1 MSARPSVLTDP
12 EQLKELL
19 GVPFTPEQM
28 ACITAPP
35 APQVIVA
42 GAGSG
47 KTTVMAARVV
57 WLVGTG
63 AVAPEQVLGLTFTN
77 KAAGELA
84 ERVRTALARAGISD
98 PDPSPAE
105 ADSAGGEPRISTY
118 HAFAGQLLKDHGL
131 RIGLEPSSRLLADA
145 TRFQLAA
152 RVLREAPGPY
162 PSLTKSVPDL
172 VSDLLAL
179 DGELSEHLVPPERLR
194 AYDTELLSAL
204 ADVKLS
210 NEDLRKVPETV
221 RGRLELLEL
230 VSRYRAAKRSRDL
243 LDFGD
248 QIALS
253 AQLATTRPEV
263 GALLREEFRVVL
275 LDEYQDTSVAQRLL
289 LSGLFGGGTGHA
301 VTAVGDPCQAIYG
314 WRGAS
319 VANLDDFPEHFPYA
333 DGRPA
338 TRFSLSENRR
348 SGGRLLDLANE
359 LAAPLRAMH
368 EGVEALRPAPG
379 AERDGSVRC
388 ALLETHAQ
396 ELDWIGDS
404 IAHLVRTGTEPREI
418 AVLCR
423 SGGDFARIQAVLVE
437 RDVPVEVV
445 GLSGLLHLPEV
456 ADLVAVC
463 EVLQDPGANAALVR
477 LLIGPRWRIGARD
490 LALLG
495 RRARTLI
502 SRAPSSSDDDR
513 LAAAVEG
520 VDPAEIVSL
529 ADALETFLD
538 GAGQSAPDQL
548 PFSAAARV
556 RFAHLAQELRDLRR
570 SLSDPLMDVL
580 HRVLSTTGLDVE
592 LASSPH
598 ALAARR
604 RETLSSFMD
613 VAAGFASLDG
623 EASLLAFLAFLRTA
637 AQYEKGL
644 DHALPGGENTVKVLT
659 AHKSKGLEWDV
670 VVVPDLSAGSFPK
683 EKAPEVWTSYPKV
696 LPYALRGD
704 APTLPPTPDWTSPG
718 LRAFKSALKSHKAV
732 EELRLGYV
740 TFTRP
745 RSLLLASGH
754 WWGPTQKKRRGPS
767 TFLSALYEHCAAG
780 HGEIEAWA
788 DTPAPDA
795 ENPALSTDT
804 TPDHSWPLPLDPTSL
819 TLRREAAT
827 LVESY
832 LHPPS
837 TTGDRGAA
845 GYPGTQGHPGRR
857 GAAGYQ
863 GAEGH
868 PGTPGHLGHLGDAD
882 HPGTRG
888 RRGGAGY
895 PGTPDGPEYR
905 ASRNHQTSPEDPY
918 LWPPHCEDPAYDE
931 EPPAPW
937 PDPADE
943 PAGTAL
949 PWPDSA
955 GGAARADAPWPDPAE
970 EPAAA
975 EAARPQAGAGRGRA
989 VPAAAGGTP
998 QGVRGT
1004 APVSGRGGVGEEEA
1018 PPPPDD
1024 LWPGDGYRAAPGPRP
1039 TDPADALWPEDDTW
1053 AAPKPHPRP
1062 AAPGGDDALW
1072 PEGTEGPAPRPYPS
1086 APADDLWPEAGDLAR
1101 RRPRSAASA
1110 PADDLW
1116 PEDNDGTAPR
1126 PYPSAPADDLWPEA
1140 EDLARPRPRPAAP
1153 APDPDD
1159 LWPEAE
1165 AEAEA
1170 GAADGDWAAAR
1181 PRPRPATPGRTDAPW
1196 PEAGPTPGP
1205 LTPEDAR
1212 AIASWDRDL
1221 DALEGELRRARE
1233 AVRDVELP
1241 SALSASQLLR
1251 LASDEQGFVRDLA
1264 RPMPKPPQP
1273 AARQGTRFHAWVESR
1288 FDELP
1293 LPHLDVLDPLTDLP
1307 GAQPPGGDGSDQD
1320 IADEAD
1326 LDALKAAFERS
1337 PYADRTPYR
1346 MEVPVQLTLA
1356 GRVIRGRIDAV
1367 YRTTDAGADADADGT
1382 GTTYEI
1388 VDWKTG
1394 RTTEADPLQL
1404 AVYRLAWAE
1413 ATNTPLAQ
1421 VTAVFLHVRS
1431 GRVIRP
1437 RNLPDRARL
1446 EQILQGK
1453 TDTESDHR
1461 TDG

>member
-1 MSARPSVLTDP
+1 MSARAPVLTDP

-19 GVPFTPEQM
+19 GIPFTPEQM
-28 ACITAPP
+28 ACVTAPP
-35 APQVIVA
+35 APQVVVA

-84 ERVRTALARAGISD
+84 ERVRGALARAGITD
-98 PDPSPAE
+98 PDPSPADAGE
-105 ADSAGGEPRISTY
+105 AGGEPRISTY

-152 RVLREAPGPY
+152 KVLREAPGPY

-172 VSDLLAL
+172 VGDLLAL
-179 DGELSEHLVPPERLR
+179 DAELSEHLVDPDALR
-194 AYDTELLSAL
+194 AHDTALLDTL
-204 ADVKLS
+204 AGTRLT
-210 NEDLRKVPETV
+210 NEELRKIPGAV

-230 VSRYRAAKRSRDL
+230 VRRYRAAKRSRDL
-243 LDFGD
+243 FDFSD

-289 LSGLFGGGTGHA
+289 LSGLFGAGSGHA

-319 VANLDDFPEHFPYA
+319 VANLDDFPEHFPHA
-333 DGRPA
+333 DGTPA
-338 TRFSLSENRR
+338 TRLSLSENRR
-348 SGGRLLDLANE
+348 SGGRLLDLANG
-359 LAAPLRAMH
+359 LAAPLRALH

-379 AERDGSVRC
+379 AEAAGQVRL

-396 ELDWIGDS
+396 ELEWLADS
-404 IAHLVRTGTEPREI
+404 VAHLVRTGTEPREI

-423 SGGDFARIQAVLVE
+423 SAGDFAQIQAVLVD

-463 EVLQDPGANAALVR
+463 EVLQDPGANASLVR

-495 RRARTLI
+495 RRARLLVGRTP
-502 SRAPSSSDDDR
+502 AEADPDER

-520 VDPAEIVSL
+520 VDPAEVVSL

-538 GAGQSAPDQL
+538 GAGQAPDEL
-548 PFSAAARV
+548 PFSADARV

-570 SLSDPLMDVL
+570 SLADPLMDVL
-580 HRVLSTTGLDVE
+580 HRVLSATGLEVE
-592 LASSPH
+592 LSASPH

-604 RETLSSFMD
+604 RETLSNFMD
-613 VAAGFASLDG
+613 VAAGFAALDG
-623 EASLLAFLAFLRTA
+623 EATLLAFLAFLRTA
-637 AQYEKGL
+637 ARYEKGL

-670 VVVPDLSAGSFPK
+670 VVVPDLCAGAFPK
-683 EKAPEVWTSYPKV
+683 EKPPEAWTSYARV

-704 APTLPPTPDWTSPG
+704 APTLPADPALTSAG
-718 LRAFKSALKSHKAV
+718 LKAFKTALKDHKAL

-754 WWGPTQKKRRGPS
+754 WWGPSQKKRRGPS
-767 TFLSALYEHCAAG
+767 EFLEALYAHCAAG

-788 DTPAPDA
+788 EEPEPAA
-795 ENPALSTDT
+795 ENPALAGGSG
-804 TPDHSWPLPLDPTSL
+804 PDHSWPLPLDPHSL
-819 TLRREAAT
+819 ALRRAAAA

-832 LHPPS
+832 LAAPVPAPAPAPA
-837 TTGDRGAA
+837 GDDEA
-845 GYPGTQGHPGRR
+845 
-857 GAAGYQ
+857 
-863 GAEGH
+863 
-868 PGTPGHLGHLGDAD
+868 
-882 HPGTRG
+882 
-888 RRGGAGY
+888 
-895 PGTPDGPEYR
+895 
-905 ASRNHQTSPEDPY
+905 Y
-918 LWPPHCEDPAYDE
+918 LWPPDCEDPSYEDEPWPPDPEDPFGE
-931 EPPAPW
+931 EPPAGAPR
-937 PDPADE
+937 PGAVPPPRDARDE
-943 PAGTAL
+943 
-949 PWPDSA
+949 
-955 GGAARADAPWPDPAE
+955 ARYDAR
-970 EPAAA
+970 AA
-975 EAARPQAGAGRGRA
+975 EA
-989 VPAAAGGTP
+989 
-998 QGVRGT
+998 
-1004 APVSGRGGVGEEEA
+1004 S
-1018 PPPPDD
+1018 
-1024 LWPGDGYRAAPGPRP
+1024 AAPR
-1039 TDPADALWPEDDTW
+1039 DPWADEAWAADAE
-1053 AAPKPHPRP
+1053 AA
-1062 AAPGGDDALW
+1062 
-1072 PEGTEGPAPRPYPS
+1072 PAPRP
-1086 APADDLWPEAGDLAR
+1086 AGPGA
-1101 RRPRSAASA
+1101 
-1110 PADDLW
+1110 
-1116 PEDNDGTAPR
+1116 APR
-1126 PYPSAPADDLWPEA
+1126 PRTA
-1140 EDLARPRPRPAAP
+1140 EPAA
-1153 APDPDD
+1153 
-1159 LWPEAE
+1159 
-1165 AEAEA
+1165 
-1170 GAADGDWAAAR
+1170 GA
-1181 PRPRPATPGRTDAPW
+1181 
-1196 PEAGPTPGP
+1196 P

-1221 DALEGELRRARE
+1221 DALEGELRRARA

-1241 SALSASQLLR
+1241 GALSASQLLR
-1251 LASDEQGFVRDLA
+1251 LAADEQGFVRDLA
-1264 RPMPKPPQP
+1264 RPMPRPPQP

-1293 LPHLDVLDPLTDLP
+1293 LPFLDVLDPVADLP
-1307 GAQPPGGDGSDQD
+1307 GAGSDQE

-1326 LDALKAAFERS
+1326 LEALKAAFERS
-1337 PYADRTPYR
+1337 PYADRPPYR
-1346 MEVPVQLTLA
+1346 MEAPVQLTLA

-1367 YRTTDAGADADADGT
+1367 YRTTGEDGDA
-1382 GTTYEI
+1382 YEI

-1394 RTTEADPLQL
+1394 RTTQADPLQL

-1413 ATNTPLAQ
+1413 ATGTPLDRVSA
-1421 VTAVFLHVRS
+1421 AFLHVRS

-1437 RNLPDRARL
+1437 RDLPGRARL
-1446 EQILQGK
+1446 ERILQGE
-1453 TDTESDHR
+1453 TGPAGDRR

>member
-1 MSARPSVLTDP
+1 MSARASVLSDP

-19 GVPFTPEQM
+19 GIPFTPEQM
-28 ACITAPP
+28 ACVTAPA
-35 APQVIVA
+35 APQVVVA

-77 KAAGELA
+77 KAAGELS
-84 ERVRTALARAGISD
+84 ERVRGALARAGITD
-98 PDPSPAE
+98 PDPSPAD
-105 ADSAGGEPRISTY
+105 AAAVGGEPRISTY

-152 RVLREAPGPY
+152 KVLRDAPGPY

-172 VSDLLAL
+172 VGDLLAL
-179 DGELSEHLVPPERLR
+179 DAELSEHLVGPDALR
-194 AYDTELLSAL
+194 AHDTELLDTL
-204 ADVKLS
+204 AGTRLT
-210 NEDLRKVPETV
+210 NEDLRKVPEAV

-230 VSRYRAAKRSRDL
+230 VGRYRAAKRSRDL
-243 LDFGD
+243 FDFSD

-289 LSGLFGGGTGHA
+289 LSGLFGAGTGHA

-319 VANLDDFPEHFPYA
+319 VANLDDFPEHFPHA
-333 DGRPA
+333 DGTPA
-338 TRFSLSENRR
+338 TRLSLSENRR
-348 SGGRLLDLANE
+348 SGGRLLDLANG
-359 LAAPLRAMH
+359 LAAPLRDMH

-379 AERDGSVRC
+379 AEGAGQVRV

-396 ELDWIGDS
+396 ELDWLADS
-404 IAHLVRTGTEPREI
+404 VAHLVRTGTEPREI

-423 SGGDFARIQAVLVE
+423 SAGDFAQIQAVLVD

-463 EVLQDPGANAALVR
+463 EVLQDPGANASLVR

-495 RRARTLI
+495 RRARLLVG
-502 SRAPSSSDDDR
+502 RAVPDGADPDER

-538 GAGQSAPDQL
+538 GGGQTPDDL
-548 PFSAAARV
+548 PFSAEARV

-570 SLSDPLMDVL
+570 SLADPLMDVL
-580 HRVLSTTGLDVE
+580 HRVLSTTGLEVE
-592 LASSPH
+592 LSASPH

-604 RETLSSFMD
+604 RETLSNFMD
-613 VAAGFASLDG
+613 VAAGFAALDG
-623 EASLLAFLAFLRTA
+623 EATLLAFLAFLRTA

-670 VVVPDLSAGSFPK
+670 VVVPDLCAGSFPK
-683 EKAPEVWTSYPKV
+683 EKPPEAWTSYAKV

-704 APTLPPTPDWTSPG
+704 ASTLPADPAWTSAG
-718 LRAFKSALKSHKAV
+718 LKSFKAALKHHKSV

-767 TFLSALYEHCAAG
+767 QFLQALYEHCAAG
-780 HGEIEAWA
+780 FGEIEAWA
-788 DTPAPDA
+788 DAPEPTA
-795 ENPALSTDT
+795 ENPALAGESAA
-804 TPDHSWPLPLDPTSL
+804 DHSWPLPLDPHSL
-819 TLRREAAT
+819 TLRRAAAA

-832 LHPPS
+832 LAAPP
-837 TTGDRGAA
+837 
-845 GYPGTQGHPGRR
+845 PQ
-857 GAAGYQ
+857 
-863 GAEGH
+863 E
-868 PGTPGHLGHLGDAD
+868 DA
-882 HPGTRG
+882 
-888 RRGGAGY
+888 
-895 PGTPDGPEYR
+895 
-905 ASRNHQTSPEDPY
+905 Y
-918 LWPPHCEDPAYDE
+918 LWPPDCEDPSYDTE
-931 EPPAPW
+931 PW
-937 PDPADE
+937 P
-943 PAGTAL
+943 
-949 PWPDSA
+949 
-955 GGAARADAPWPDPAE
+955 PDPDPLWSGGPG
-970 EPAAA
+970 EP
-975 EAARPQAGAGRGRA
+975 EP
-989 VPAAAGGTP
+989 
-998 QGVRGT
+998 
-1004 APVSGRGGVGEEEA
+1004 E
-1018 PPPPDD
+1018 PD
-1024 LWPGDGYRAAPGPRP
+1024 
-1039 TDPADALWPEDDTW
+1039 
-1053 AAPKPHPRP
+1053 H
-1062 AAPGGDDALW
+1062 W
-1072 PEGTEGPAPRPYPS
+1072 PEGR
-1086 APADDLWPEAGDLAR
+1086 
-1101 RRPRSAASA
+1101 
-1110 PADDLW
+1110 
-1116 PEDNDGTAPR
+1116 DGLR
-1126 PYPSAPADDLWPEA
+1126 
-1140 EDLARPRPRPAAP
+1140 
-1153 APDPDD
+1153 
-1159 LWPEAE
+1159 AE
-1165 AEAEA
+1165 A
-1170 GAADGDWAAAR
+1170 DR
-1181 PRPRPATPGRTDAPW
+1181 PTGPSPRAVAVPQPRDARPATPPTHPAAGEADPAADPQGDPYAVPQDGWADEAWAAEPGVRGADAAAEPRSGARRPAPAADPQGDPYAVPQDGW
-1196 PEAGPTPGP
+1196 ADEAWAAEPGARGADAAAEPRSGARRPDSAADPQGDPYAVPQDGWADEAWAAEPGARRADPAAEPRLPGADLAGGGP
-1205 LTPEDAR
+1205 LAPEEAR
-1212 AIASWDRDL
+1212 TIASWDRDL
-1221 DALEGELRRARE
+1221 DALEGELRRARA
-1233 AVRDVELP
+1233 AVRDVVLP

-1251 LASDEQGFVRDLA
+1251 LAADEQGFARDLA
-1264 RPMPKPPQP
+1264 RPMPKAPQP

-1293 LPHLDVLDPLTDLP
+1293 LPFLDVLDPVADLP
-1307 GAQPPGGDGSDQD
+1307 GADTGFAAGQD

-1326 LDALKAAFERS
+1326 LADLKAAFERS
-1337 PYADRTPYR
+1337 PYADRPPHR
-1346 MEVPVQLTLA
+1346 MEAPVQLTLA

-1367 YRTTDAGADADADGT
+1367 YRTTDENGVDS
-1382 GTTYEI
+1382 YEI

-1413 ATNTPLAQ
+1413 ATNTPLDR
-1421 VTAVFLHVRS
+1421 VTAAFLHVRS

-1437 RNLPDRARL
+1437 RNLPGRARL
-1446 EQILQGK
+1446 ERILQG
-1453 TDTESDHR
+1453 ESGPDGDHPA
-1461 TDG
+1461 DG

>member
-1 MSARPSVLTDP
+1 MTAYESGRTPVLTDP

-19 GVPFTPEQM
+19 GIPFTPEQM
-28 ACITAPP
+28 ACVTAPP
-35 APQVIVA
+35 APQVVVA

-84 ERVRTALARAGISD
+84 ERVRKALARAGISD
-98 PDPSPAE
+98 PDPSPADVE
-105 ADSAGGEPRISTY
+105 AGAAGGEPRISTY

-131 RIGLEPSSRLLADA
+131 RIGLEPSARLLADA

-152 RVLREAPGPY
+152 KVLREAPGPY
-162 PSLTKSVPDL
+162 PSLTKSLPDL
-172 VSDLLAL
+172 VGDLLAL
-179 DGELSEHLVPPERLR
+179 DGELSEHLVDPARLR
-194 AYDTELLSAL
+194 AYDTALLDEL
-204 ADVKLS
+204 ADARLS
-210 NEDLRKVPETV
+210 NEDLRKVPEAV

-243 LDFGD
+243 FDFGD

-319 VANLDDFPEHFPYA
+319 VANLDDFPEHFPHA
-333 DGRPA
+333 DGAPA
-338 TRFSLSENRR
+338 TRLSLSENRR
-348 SGGRLLDLANE
+348 SGGRLLELANG

-388 ALLETHAQ
+388 ALLETHAE
-396 ELDWIGDS
+396 ELEWLGDS
-404 IAHLVRTGTEPREI
+404 VAHLVRTGREPGEI

-423 SGGDFARIQAVLVE
+423 SAADFARIQAVLVA

-456 ADLVAVC
+456 ADLVSVC

-477 LLIGPRWRIGARD
+477 LLVGPRWRIGPRD

-495 RRARTLI
+495 RRARQLVA
-502 SRAPSSSDDDR
+502 RPSGPDAGPDGR

-538 GAGQSAPDQL
+538 GAGRTPDEL

-570 SLSDPLMDVL
+570 SLADPLMDVL
-580 HRVLSTTGLDVE
+580 HRVLAATGLDVE
-592 LASSPH
+592 LSASPH

-604 RETLSSFMD
+604 RETLSHFMD
-613 VAAGFASLDG
+613 VAAGFAALDG
-623 EASLLAFLAFLRTA
+623 EATLLAFLGFLRTA

-670 VVVPDLSAGSFPK
+670 VVVPDLCAGSFPK
-683 EKAPEVWTSYPKV
+683 EKPPEAWTSYAKV
-696 LPYALRGD
+696 LPYGLRGD
-704 APTLPPTPDWTSPG
+704 TATLPADPAWTSAG
-718 LRAFKSALKSHKAV
+718 LKSFKAALKEHKAV

-754 WWGPTQKKRRGPS
+754 WWGPTQKRRRGPS
-767 TFLSALYEHCAAG
+767 DFLTALHDHCAAG
-780 HGEIEAWA
+780 SGEIEAWA
-788 DTPAPDA
+788 EEPAADA
-795 ENPALSTDT
+795 ENPALAAEST
-804 TPDHSWPLPLDPTSL
+804 PEHSWPLPLDPDSL
-819 TLRREAAT
+819 ALRRRAAA
-827 LVESY
+827 LVESH
-832 LHPPS
+832 L
-837 TTGDRGAA
+837 A
-845 GYPGTQGHPGRR
+845 
-857 GAAGYQ
+857 
-863 GAEGH
+863 
-868 PGTPGHLGHLGDAD
+868 GTPA
-882 HPGTRG
+882 
-888 RRGGAGY
+888 
-895 PGTPDGPEYR
+895 PD
-905 ASRNHQTSPEDPY
+905 DPY
-918 LWPPHCEDPAYDE
+918 LWPPHCEDPTDE
-931 EPPAPW
+931 TPWADPPPDDPWADGPALPAARAGAPDGPW
-937 PDPADE
+937 AGDPAL
-943 PAGTAL
+943 PAARTVGA
-949 PWPDSA
+949 PDGGWSGA
-955 GGAARADAPWPDPAE
+955 SQDGGAASRAGVPDPLPDNPHAGESALPAARPGGPEPLLDDPYAGEDPAPAARAAE
-970 EPAAA
+970 PGPLSDDLWAGEAAAVPAPRARGAEPRPDDPRAGRPGSPTGGPDLPPEDPWAGEPAAA
-975 EAARPQAGAGRGRA
+975 TGGAYDPWDGDEAAW
-989 VPAAAGGTP
+989 PA
-998 QGVRGT
+998 
-1004 APVSGRGGVGEEEA
+1004 
-1018 PPPPDD
+1018 
-1024 LWPGDGYRAAPGPRP
+1024 
-1039 TDPADALWPEDDTW
+1039 
-1053 AAPKPHPRP
+1053 HPRP
-1062 AAPGGDDALW
+1062 ARPGHHEPRRAGRDHDDS
-1072 PEGTEGPAPRPYPS
+1072 GPAGQGHGPRPGH
-1086 APADDLWPEAGDLAR
+1086 DDPWAGE
-1101 RRPRSAASA
+1101 PWAASA
-1110 PADDLW
+1110 AAGSGASADSHPPA
-1116 PEDNDGTAPR
+1116 G
-1126 PYPSAPADDLWPEA
+1126 
-1140 EDLARPRPRPAAP
+1140 
-1153 APDPDD
+1153 
-1159 LWPEAE
+1159 
-1165 AEAEA
+1165 
-1170 GAADGDWAAAR
+1170 
-1181 PRPRPATPGRTDAPW
+1181 PATVTA
-1196 PEAGPTPGP
+1196 E
-1205 LTPEDAR
+1205 EAR

-1221 DALEGELRRARE
+1221 DALEGELRRARA

-1241 SALSASQLLR
+1241 SALSASQLMR
-1251 LASDEQGFVRDLA
+1251 LAADEQGFVRDLA
-1264 RPMPKPPQP
+1264 RPMPQPPQP

-1293 LPHLDVLDPLTDLP
+1293 LPHLDLLDPVAELP
-1307 GAQPPGGDGSDQD
+1307 GSDQE

-1326 LDALKAAFERS
+1326 LDSLKAAFERS
-1337 PYADRTPYR
+1337 EYAERTPYR
-1346 MEVPVQLTLA
+1346 MEAPVQLTLA

-1367 YRTTDAGADADADGT
+1367 YRNPDGS
-1382 GTTYEI
+1382 YEV

-1394 RTTEADPLQL
+1394 RTTRADPLQL

-1413 ATNTPLAQ
+1413 ATGIPLDRVGA
-1421 VTAVFLHVRS
+1421 AFLHVRS

-1437 RNLPDRARL
+1437 RDLPDRARL
-1446 EQILQGK
+1446 ERILQGK
-1453 TDTESDHR
+1453 TG
-1461 TDG
+1461 TDGDPRAEG

>member
-1 MSARPSVLTDP
+1 M
-12 EQLKELL
+12 
-19 GVPFTPEQM
+19 GIPFTPEQM
-28 ACITAPP
+28 ACVTAPP

-84 ERVRTALARAGISD
+84 ERVRTALARAGITD

-105 ADSAGGEPRISTY
+105 TGSAGGEPRISTY

-131 RIGLEPSSRLLADA
+131 RIGLEPSARLLADA

-210 NEDLRKVPETV
+210 NEDLRKVPEAV

-230 VSRYRAAKRSRDL
+230 VSRYRAAKHSRDL

-253 AQLATTRPEV
+253 ARLATTRPEV

-289 LSGLFGGGTGHA
+289 LSGLFGAGTGHA

-333 DGRPA
+333 DGSPA

-359 LAAPLRAMH
+359 LAAPLRSLH

-404 IAHLVRTGTEPREI
+404 ISHLVRTGTQPRDI

-423 SGGDFARIQAVLVE
+423 SGGDFARIQAALVE

-502 SRAPSSSDDDR
+502 SRSSRSSRSSDSSDSPSDDDR

-580 HRVLSTTGLDVE
+580 HRVLSATGLDVE

-623 EASLLAFLAFLRTA
+623 EASLLAFLSFLRTA

-683 EKAPEVWTSYPKV
+683 EKAPEAWTSYAKV

-704 APTLPPTPDWTSPG
+704 APTLPPTPEWTSPG
-718 LRAFKSALKSHKAV
+718 LRAFKAALKSHKAV

-754 WWGPTQKKRRGPS
+754 WWGPTQKKPRGPS
-767 TFLSALYEHCAAG
+767 AFLTALYEHCAAG
-780 HGEIEAWA
+780 NGEIEAWA
-788 DTPAPDA
+788 DTPPPDA
-795 ENPALSTDT
+795 ENPSLATDS

-819 TLRREAAT
+819 TLRRAAAA

-832 LHPPS
+832 LHPPRE
-837 TTGDRGAA
+837 TPRAA
-845 GYPGTQGHPGRR
+845 
-857 GAAGYQ
+857 
-863 GAEGH
+863 
-868 PGTPGHLGHLGDAD
+868 
-882 HPGTRG
+882 
-888 RRGGAGY
+888 
-895 PGTPDGPEYR
+895 
-905 ASRNHQTSPEDPY
+905 PEDTY
-918 LWPPHCEDPAYDE
+918 LWPPHCEDPDYDE

-937 PDPADE
+937 PDPADG
-943 PAGTAL
+943 PTAT
-949 PWPDSA
+949 
-955 GGAARADAPWPDPAE
+955 AATP
-970 EPAAA
+970 
-975 EAARPQAGAGRGRA
+975 PQAGPGRA
-989 VPAAAGGTP
+989 APAAAGGTP
-998 QGVRGT
+998 QGVRGE
-1004 APVSGRGGVGEEEA
+1004 APVPGRGGVGEEEA
-1018 PPPPDD
+1018 PPTPD
-1024 LWPGDGYRAAPGPRP
+1024 P
-1039 TDPADALWPEDDTW
+1039 LWPEDTDPSWSTSR
-1053 AAPKPHPRP
+1053 PRP
-1062 AAPGGDDALW
+1062 AAPG
-1072 PEGTEGPAPRPYPS
+1072 
-1086 APADDLWPEAGDLAR
+1086 
-1101 RRPRSAASA
+1101 AAE
-1110 PADDLW
+1110 DDLW
-1116 PEDNDGTAPR
+1116 PEDAAAPG
-1126 PYPSAPADDLWPEA
+1126 DDLWPEEADWA
-1140 EDLARPRPRPAAP
+1140 EPEPGPRPRPAAP
-1153 APDPDD
+1153 G
-1159 LWPEAE
+1159 EAV
-1165 AEAEA
+1165 
-1170 GAADGDWAAAR
+1170 
-1181 PRPRPATPGRTDAPW
+1181 PRPGPVAVPGT
-1196 PEAGPTPGP
+1196 GP
-1205 LTPEDAR
+1205 LTPEEAR

-1221 DALEGELRRARE
+1221 DALEGELRRAR
-1233 AVRDVELP
+1233 AVVRDVELP
-1241 SALSASQLLR
+1241 AALSASQLLR

-1307 GAQPPGGDGSDQD
+1307 GAAAPSGDGSADASDQD

-1326 LDALKAAFERS
+1326 LDSLKAAFERS

-1367 YRTTDAGADADADGT
+1367 YRTAEADGT
-1382 GTTYEI
+1382 ATGYEI

-1461 TDG
+1461 TEG